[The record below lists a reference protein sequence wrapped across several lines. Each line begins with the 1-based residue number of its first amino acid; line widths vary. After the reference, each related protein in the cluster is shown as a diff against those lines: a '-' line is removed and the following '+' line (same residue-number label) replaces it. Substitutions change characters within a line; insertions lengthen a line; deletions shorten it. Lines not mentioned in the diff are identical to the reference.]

1 MGPKNRTAHLTRSL
15 THQLSMLGAHRVSI
29 LQQRLELVILGECD
43 NLQDCTKL
51 REDLQESCVSPS
63 CGQMEATPWSRVM
76 YPPTWCSTS
85 RVTG

>member
-1 MGPKNRTAHLTRSL
+1 MWPKNRTAHLTRSP

-51 REDLQESCVSPS
+51 REYLQKSCVESQLRADGTHS
-63 CGQMEATPWSRVM
+63 LV
-76 YPPTWCSTS
+76 
-85 RVTG
+85 